1 MSSRFKLSKS
11 YERKA
16 HLNGLHKEIK
26 EARKERDATWK
37 CKLARK
43 QIN

>member
-1 MSSRFKLSKS
+1 MSSCFKLSNS

-26 EARKERDATWK
+26 EARKERYAAWK
-37 CKLARK
+37 CKLAGK